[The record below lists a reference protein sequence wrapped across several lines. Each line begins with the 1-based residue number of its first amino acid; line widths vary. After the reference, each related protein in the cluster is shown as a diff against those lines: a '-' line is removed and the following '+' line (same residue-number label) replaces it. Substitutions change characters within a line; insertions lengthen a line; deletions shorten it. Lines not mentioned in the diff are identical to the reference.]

1 MHNARRFQLISRS
14 ARMIHKMPRSL
25 PFRLRL
31 RTGLLALFLVAPLLF
46 IGFSADAEHRG
57 IASLGSNVGTSQVP
71 QASQTPQKKNITPVR
86 SSDTAEGSRIVIT
99 SDGALNDYSAYR
111 SGDRFYVVIPAA
123 EASRFL
129 SGLRGRGF
137 EDMRLQKRGNDI
149 VVSFRLLAG
158 AVARVSQK
166 FNRLEILVTVPALVA
181 ANNANNSNSA
191 RPLPSPT
198 AVATPS
204 TNSNNANTRNPL
216 ANTNTSDPNA
226 TTNSNS
232 QTQVTPRGTGTSAQ
246 NRTYSGNP
254 SYSSP
259 SGIPGDPNSGFTD
272 PGTQGFPPV
281 AGTSP
286 SPLPS
291 VSPSVDQIAQVQTTP
306 GPPVNITAP
315 VTNTSA
321 PVPTTS
327 LGAQLR
333 QNWLF
338 VLLGIA
344 VVGLIAWV
352 LISRSRAGDVV
363 ETRRETLR
371 ESRSEA
377 YPTAKAR
384 ETVSQGDKTR
394 GMKLEGPAV
403 PAYLASAIL
412 AKEALAEKEE
422 AKPEQA
428 EAVEVEPVVSEPP
441 PITPHVTPIEE
452 ISLPPAEVQAEEPVV
467 QEIEPVVPVEPAP
480 PVAVE
485 QASAEVRSLLEGQ
498 EFDPAV
504 FKTQDV
510 AARQIITAEL
520 LGALAGRNTVRHE
533 RARDVFLE
541 HGYFDDATRT
551 LRTAESPGER
561 ASAARSLGLVRDQSA
576 TPHLIAALEDSSPEV
591 RRAAVESL
599 AEIRDPASVS
609 ALEALRDREKN
620 RRIPKALIQH
630 AIEASVVGRMKG
642 PTSAPA
648 TTPLAEP
655 PAPATTPLMSPV
667 DLVEAA
673 APVAEPE
680 ALIAVEEP
688 ADEITAETEA
698 VAPLTAD
705 AGLVEAREEA
715 LPLPLVTEVA
725 AEPVEPVES
734 VAEEVVEE
742 VAPPVEAAPAEVQDL
757 PTAEEAVEEA
767 ELVQLVETET
777 VAEEPEASA
786 LPPVP
791 VETPAPV
798 PTAEPV
804 IEFNDG
810 SASGWVDVDVTSAG
824 GPAAPP
830 VSEADTGVSAAEQ
843 ELPAPPVTPVIVPLV
858 QEIAPDT
865 STTAPERG
873 IDIAQESK
881 GIDVARES
889 KGIEVAKDDWSRVPG
904 KEIEPIGPEDDGS
917 IPASLLRRLASEDVS
932 ERSAAVTDLGRIGGD
947 DAFREI
953 SASFDDPSVEVRNS
967 AARALFDLS
976 PARAD
981 SFTRALR
988 EAPPERR
995 RSIGTALASSGLATE
1010 AIGHL
1015 MGESREKTYDAFSLL
1030 FLMSKA
1036 GELQPLMRAVEE
1048 HPNTE
1053 VRLAVVKLLALSGQ
1067 QEILPAFRRLAVRGS
1082 LPTEVRS
1089 AVMEA
1094 IYQISS
1100 QTPDA
1105 ASRT

>member
-1 MHNARRFQLISRS
+1 
-14 ARMIHKMPRSL
+14 
-25 PFRLRL
+25 
-31 RTGLLALFLVAPLLF
+31 LLALLLVAPLLF
-46 IGFSADAEHRG
+46 FGFSVDAEHRG
-57 IASLGSNVGTSQVP
+57 IASLGTYKGSAQDTPGSQG
-71 QASQTPQKKNITPVR
+71 PQKKNITPVR
-86 SSDTAEGSRIVIT
+86 TSDTPEGSRIVIT

-137 EDMRLQKRGNDI
+137 EDLRQQKRGNDI

-198 AVATPS
+198 TVATPT

-226 TTNSNS
+226 TTNSNA
-232 QTQVTPRGTGTSAQ
+232 QTQVTPRGTGTSSQ
-246 NRTYSGNP
+246 NRNYSGNP

-259 SGIPGDPNSGFTD
+259 SGIPDGTDGGFTD
-272 PGTQGFPPV
+272 SGTEGFPPV
-281 AGTSP
+281 ATTSP

-291 VSPSVDQIAQVQTTP
+291 VAPSVDQVAVQTTP

-338 VLLGIA
+338 VLLGVA

-363 ETRRETLR
+363 EAPPTTLR

-377 YPTAKAR
+377 FPTSSRR
-384 ETVSQGDKTR
+384 ET
-394 GMKLEGPAV
+394 AV
-403 PAYLASAIL
+403 PPYLASAVL
-412 AKEALAEKEE
+412 AKEALAEKEAEKEE
-422 AKPEQA
+422 AKPEEA
-428 EAVEVEPVVSEPP
+428 KAVEVEPVVTEPP
-441 PITPHVTPIEE
+441 PITPVVTPIED
-452 ISLPPAEVQAEEPVV
+452 IAPAPAEELAEEEPVEK
-467 QEIEPVVPVEPAP
+467 EIEPVVVAEPVAPAA
-480 PVAVE
+480 PVAVD

-504 FKTQDV
+504 FATQDV

-533 RARDVFLE
+533 RARDVFIE

-630 AIEASVVGRMKG
+630 AIEASVVGRMKAV
-642 PTSAPA
+642 PTSPVASPLATTPLIEPSAPA
-648 TTPLAEP
+648 TTPLI
-655 PAPATTPLMSPV
+655 SHV
-667 DLVEAA
+667 DVVDEAA
-673 APVAEPE
+673 APVVE
-680 ALIAVEEP
+680 AALPVSVEEP
-688 ADEITAETEA
+688 AEPPGDVTAETEP
-698 VAPLTAD
+698 VTPLTAD
-705 AGLVEAREEA
+705 AGLAEATVEA
-715 LPLPLVTEVA
+715 LPLALETEVA
-725 AEPVEPVES
+725 PEPAT
-734 VAEEVVEE
+734 VADEAIEE
-742 VAPPVEAAPAEVQDL
+742 VAPPVQTARTEVEDL
-757 PTAEEAVEEA
+757 PAVEVAVEEP
-767 ELVQLVETET
+767 EPIQLVETET
-777 VAEEPEASA
+777 VAEEPEAAA

-804 IEFNDG
+804 IEYNDG

-824 GPAAPP
+824 GPVAPP
-830 VSEADTGVSAAEQ
+830 VTETDASMSAAEQ
-843 ELPAPPVTPVIVPLV
+843 
-858 QEIAPDT
+858 QEIATPLVPPVIL
-865 STTAPERG
+865 PERG
-873 IDIAQESK
+873 IDVAHESK
-881 GIDVARES
+881 DIDIAHES
-889 KGIEVAKDDWSRVPG
+889 KDIEVAKSDWSRPLA
-904 KEIEPIGPEDDGS
+904 KEIEAVGKDEEGG
-917 IPASLLRRLASEDVS
+917 IPATVLRRLASEDAS

-953 SASFDDPSVEVRNS
+953 SASFDDPSVDVRNS
-967 AARALFDLS
+967 AARALFDFS